1 MPKRGENIYK
11 RRDGRWEG
19 RITYSAY
26 LQEGRKYQSVYGKT
40 YGEVKRKLDEAKQEK
55 CFTCGRCTVTMKE
68 AVNIWY
74 ADKREE
80 WKEGTYAVYRQ
91 TVEKYIIP
99 HLGGLPL
106 YKINNQVMAE
116 FAAKVRRQ
124 NEGQRLS
131 NVYLFYICGV
141 VQRVMTHIQ
150 KRTGESLEIPANP
163 VSVERRS
170 KMELPEI
177 RELSVLEN
185 YLLKNTED
193 DTCLGIL
200 TALHTGLRIGEL
212 CALTWKD
219 IDLETAILHIRS
231 SIQRVRDYDSPGKK
245 TRLAIMTPKTS
256 CSVRDIPIPPV
267 LLDALSSC
275 RKDFSCKLV
284 SGVRGDWMDP
294 RTLQYRF
301 QKILE
306 ECGISHFNFHM
317 LRHAFATRCMEK
329 GFDSKSL
336 SEILGHSSIQITL
349 NLYVHSTLQRKR
361 CLMSLVDSYSCDEN
375 RAAAGI

>member
-19 RITYSAY
+19 RIKHAAY
-26 LQEGRKYQSVYGKT
+26 LPDGRKYQSVYGKT

-55 CFTCGRCTVTMKE
+55 RFANGRCTVRMEE

-80 WKEGTYAVYRQ
+80 WKESTYAAYRQ

-99 HLGGLPL
+99 GLGEQPL
-106 YKINNQVMAE
+106 YRINNQVMAA
-116 FAAKVRRQ
+116 FVADIRRQ
-124 NEGQRLS
+124 NKGQDLS
-131 NVYLFYICGV
+131 GVYLSYICGV
-141 VQRVMTHIQ
+141 VQRVMIHIQ
-150 KRTGESLEIPANP
+150 KKTGENLEIPANP
-163 VSVERRS
+163 VSVDKRP
-170 KMELPEI
+170 KTMPPGT
-177 RELSVLEN
+177 RELSVLEG
-185 YLLKNTED
+185 YLLKNRED
-193 DTCLGIL
+193 NTCLGIL

-219 IDLETAILHIRS
+219 IDLETGILHVRS
-231 SIQRVRDYDSPGKK
+231 SIQRVHDYDSPGKK
-245 TRLAIMTPKTS
+245 TKLVVVTPKTS

-267 LLDALSSC
+267 LLTALSSC
-275 RKDFSCKLV
+275 RKDFSNKLV
-284 SGVRGDWMDP
+284 DGARGDWMDP

-301 QKILE
+301 RKILE
-306 ECGISHFNFHM
+306 KCSIDYFNFHM

-349 NLYVHSTLQRKR
+349 NLYVHSTLQQKR
-361 CLMSLVDSYSCDEN
+361 RLMNLVDSYSCD
-375 RAAAGI
+375 

>member
-19 RITYSAY
+19 RIKYSAY
-26 LQEGRKYQSVYGKT
+26 LSDGRKYQSVYGKT

-55 CFTCGRCTVTMKE
+55 CFAGGLCTIRMEE

-74 ADKREE
+74 ADKRGD
-80 WKEGTYAVYRQ
+80 WKESTYAAYRQ
-91 TVEKYIIP
+91 IVEKYISP
-99 HLGGLPL
+99 ALGEQPL

-116 FAAKVRRQ
+116 FAAKIRRQ
-124 NEGQRLS
+124 NKEQRLS
-131 NVYLFYICGV
+131 GVYLFYICGV
-141 VQRVMTHIQ
+141 VQRVMIHIQ
-150 KRTGESLEIPANP
+150 KKTGEKLEIPANP
-163 VSVERRS
+163 VNVEKRP
-170 KMELPEI
+170 KMMLPGI
-177 RELSVLEN
+177 RELSVLED

-193 DTCLGIL
+193 NTCLGIL

-212 CALTWKD
+212 CALTWRD
-219 IDLETAILHIRS
+219 IDLEAGILHVRS
-231 SIQRVRDYDSPGKK
+231 NIQRVHDYDSPEKK
-245 TRLAIMTPKTS
+245 TKLVVMTPKTS

-267 LLDALSSC
+267 LLDVLSAC
-275 RKDFSCKLV
+275 KKDSSHKFV
-284 SGVRGDWMDP
+284 SSVRGDWMDP

-306 ECGISHFNFHM
+306 KCGIDHFKFHM

-336 SEILGHSSIQITL
+336 SEILGHSNIQITL
-349 NLYVHSTLQRKR
+349 NLYVHSTLQHKR
-361 CLMSLVDSYSCDEN
+361 CLMDLVDSYSCDSV
-375 RAAAGI
+375 RDVCR